1 MHIPIDR
8 GKALSCLGPDAR
20 LQHRLGSL
28 TAAGATLAIGS
39 DAPVGSINPF
49 HGIYAAVERK
59 DFNEGPELRFFP
71 KERIQLR
78 DAFLAYTRG
87 SAAALGL
94 EKELGSLE
102 PGKYADLVVL
112 SQDVLSQDAEVLAD
126 IEVKL
131 TLVGGETVYEGEND

>member
-1 MHIPIDR
+1 
-8 GKALSCLGPDAR
+8 
-20 LQHRLGSL
+20 
-28 TAAGATLAIGS
+28 
-39 DAPVGSINPF
+39 
-49 HGIYAAVERK
+49 
-59 DFNEGPELRFFP
+59 
-71 KERIQLR
+71 
-78 DAFLAYTRG
+78 LAYTRG

>member
-1 MHIPIDR
+1 
-8 GKALSCLGPDAR
+8 L
-20 LQHRLGSL
+20 
-28 TAAGATLAIGS
+28 
-39 DAPVGSINPF
+39 
-49 HGIYAAVERK
+49 
-59 DFNEGPELRFFP
+59 
-71 KERIQLR
+71 
-78 DAFLAYTRG
+78 LAYTRG

>member
-1 MHIPIDR
+1 
-8 GKALSCLGPDAR
+8 
-20 LQHRLGSL
+20 
-28 TAAGATLAIGS
+28 
-39 DAPVGSINPF
+39 
-49 HGIYAAVERK
+49 
-59 DFNEGPELRFFP
+59 
-71 KERIQLR
+71 
-78 DAFLAYTRG
+78 
-87 SAAALGL
+87 L